1 MKKQIK
7 KIVTISLAV
16 ILCMSTS
23 IFAAERKPFL
33 QVVNGNEVS
42 PNYIAI
48 LDLSNYLSLESSD
61 GKLYCQGDTHVY
73 WGYTAGVTV
82 ELQQYDGSWNTIK
95 TWYNAENSRFAV
107 VSEYYYVTNGT
118 YRLKVTH
125 EAYNSNGTI
134 ADSETTYSDIVT
146 VSY

>member
-7 KIVTISLAV
+7 KIITISMAV
-16 ILCMSTS
+16 VLCMSTGV
-23 IFAAERKPFL
+23 FAAESKPSMQF
-33 QVVNGNEVS
+33 VHDNEVS
-42 PNYIAI
+42 PKYTAI

-73 WGYTAGVTV
+73 WGYKAGVTV

-107 VSEYYYVTNGT
+107 VSEYYYVVNGT

-125 EAYNSNGTI
+125 EAYNSNGTV
-134 ADSETTYSDIVT
+134 AETEITYSDIVRF
-146 VSY
+146 